1 MSKLIPFLET
11 IFMNRGGTPEH
22 WKVSL
27 KVLNEKAEE

>member
-1 MSKLIPFLET
+1 MSKLTPLLET

-22 WKVSL
+22 WRVSS